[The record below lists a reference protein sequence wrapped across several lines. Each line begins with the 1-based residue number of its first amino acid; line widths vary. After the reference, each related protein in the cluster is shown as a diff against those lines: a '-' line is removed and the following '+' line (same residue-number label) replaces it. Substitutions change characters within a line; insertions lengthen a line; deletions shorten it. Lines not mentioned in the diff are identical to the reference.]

1 MIILSIDSATPVAA
15 AAIVKDGVLLA
26 EEMLNIGNTHSTQL
40 MPMVADVLTKSH
52 ISVDKVD
59 AVAVSQGPGSFT
71 GLRIGM
77 ATAKGLAQG
86 SGCKL
91 ITVPTLD
98 VLAQNMWGCEGLVCP
113 ILNAKKNEVYSALYH
128 FDGEKM
134 VLLSEYT
141 AIAPH
146 NLAKSLL
153 SKENIC
159 FLGDGVPV
167 YRELLND
174 ILGEKAKFA
183 PADKLLSRGAS
194 LAYLAYQKAMQ
205 GEFAEL
211 FTTLPIYIRKCEA
224 EINWELKH
232 PGESAL

>member
-15 AAIVKDGVLLA
+15 TAVLKDGVLLA

-40 MPMVADVLTKSH
+40 MPMVADVLQKSN
-52 ISVDKVD
+52 ISVSEVD

-91 ITVPTLD
+91 LAVPTLD
-98 VLAQNMWGCEGLVCP
+98 VLAQNMWGFAGAVCP
-113 ILNAKKNEVYSALYH
+113 ILNAKKNEVYSALYR
-128 FDGEKM
+128 FNGKEM

-141 AIAPH
+141 AISPE
-146 NLAKSLL
+146 NLAKSL
-153 SKENIC
+153 KDTENIC

-167 YRELLND
+167 YRELLRD

-194 LAYLAYQKAMQ
+194 LAYLAYQKAMR